1 MRLNRF
7 FFVLTLFNAA
17 FLAWSWSKLP
27 AIVPTHVG
35 ISGNID
41 GWGSKQL
48 LLVIAIVP
56 LGLAIANLF
65 RIQKVASHIL
75 AGLTLFF
82 LPISWMPVYLANQY
96 DQSAAFSNDI
106 LQLLIML
113 PLGLLF
119 LFLGRMM
126 PNLKMNN
133 WVGIRTPWT
142 FASETVWNETHRY
155 SGKLYTVGGTIVSLG
170 SLVGFGIQNWFVAIA
185 GLLAALP
192 FIIVIPVVYS
202 YRLYKKEEEGLRL
215 N

>member
-1 MRLNRF
+1 MRVNRLL
-7 FFVLTLFNAA
+7 LTLTLINTA
-17 FLAWSWSKLP
+17 LVVWSWSKLP
-27 AIVPTHVG
+27 AMVPTHVN

-56 LGLAIANLF
+56 LGLALANLF

-75 AGLTLFF
+75 AGLTVFF
-82 LPISWMPVYLANQY
+82 LPISWMPVYLADQY

-126 PNLKMNN
+126 PNLKMNH

-155 SGKLYTVGGTIVSLG
+155 SGKLYTVGGAIVVLG
-170 SLVGFGIQNWFVAIA
+170 SLFGFSIQNWFVSIA

-192 FIIVIPVVYS
+192 IIIVIPVFYS
-202 YRLYKKEEEGLRL
+202 YRLYKKVRDGLQ
-215 N
+215 